1 MSNFSAEIQAKLN
14 TNGIADEIRKIENNK
29 INFKNISLDTT
40 KLVSDIQ
47 TALNKN
53 RFTINLDKVNMSSVT
68 SQMQKSGSAAG
79 KSFLTSFNSSL
90 SPINTTTN
98 NTANTIQHMQKTLAS
113 MKFDRSSID
122 LVTKDLQ
129 NMSLAIGNVTTRI
142 NGNNLNLSVRGIDE
156 LGRAVTIVKQ
166 FDYESGSISTVGKT
180 ISQSFDTGAAA
191 AKRFEESAKKA
202 TTALSSGSVEASIAK
217 VTAQYEKLG
226 ITGHTKL
233 AEIKTDIQQL
243 SILQTAMNNSKGASL
258 VSNYEKFNE
267 TLAKVKSNLSVV
279 TAESRTFV
287 SSLQISTL
295 DNKIV
300 AWMNKNTKS
309 SNKFGAALDD
319 LRSRLASLDGS
330 ADGAAMKFNSINN
343 EFNEIKSQAVAAGK
357 VGSSLASNFQGAFK
371 SILNYISVSTII
383 YQSISAIKQM
393 YQNVRRND
401 SAMSELKKV
410 SSATDSQLAMTFENA
425 KNNAKEYAM
434 SLSDMISATADW
446 SRMGYSL
453 SDAEELA
460 KVSALYKN
468 VGDNID
474 IETAN
479 QSLIST
485 LQGFQLDASEAESII
500 DKFNEVANN
509 YAIDSAGIGDAL
521 QRSAAS
527 FSAANTDLSKSIALI
542 TGTNEVVQDPDRV
555 GNMWKTVSMR
565 IRSTK
570 QELEAAGED
579 TEGMV
584 ESTSELRDLVKGL
597 TGFDIMADE
606 AGTQFKDIYDIVVGI
621 GEQWSKL
628 SDVDQAGLLETLAGK
643 MQGNAL
649 SAALNNVERI
659 KKIYQTAEYES
670 DGSAQKMKMQPF

>member
-1 MSNFSAEIQAKLN
+1 
-14 TNGIADEIRKIENNK
+14 
-29 INFKNISLDTT
+29 
-40 KLVSDIQ
+40 
-47 TALNKN
+47 
-53 RFTINLDKVNMSSVT
+53 
-68 SQMQKSGSAAG
+68 
-79 KSFLTSFNSSL
+79 
-90 SPINTTTN
+90 
-98 NTANTIQHMQKTLAS
+98 
-113 MKFDRSSID
+113 
-122 LVTKDLQ
+122 
-129 NMSLAIGNVTTRI
+129 
-142 NGNNLNLSVRGIDE
+142 
-156 LGRAVTIVKQ
+156 
-166 FDYESGSISTVGKT
+166 
-180 ISQSFDTGAAA
+180 
-191 AKRFEESAKKA
+191 
-202 TTALSSGSVEASIAK
+202 
-217 VTAQYEKLG
+217 
-226 ITGHTKL
+226 
-233 AEIKTDIQQL
+233 
-243 SILQTAMNNSKGASL
+243 MNNSKGASL

-393 YQNVRRND
+393 YSNVVEID
-401 SAMSELKKV
+401 SAMTELKKV

-670 DGSAQKMKMQPF
+670 DGSAQKENAAFLDSISGKLNQFKLAWESLSSSFIDSEFLKELIDIGTVVLEVLENIIDKVGVLGTLLIGTGIFKSVKSIS